1 MKKTVTARAPI
12 NIALIKYWGKADPQL
27 VLPFNPSISLSLSVF
42 ETITTLKE
50 HTDDNVIFT
59 LNGKPDET
67 MKQRLIPFLKQF
79 NGGIEPRHLAIE
91 SINTGPTAAGLASS
105 ASAFAALAK
114 AADAYYECFSTDAE
128 LAKRTRIGSGSAVRS
143 LYGGCVKW
151 KTDGFVERLEWPFKD
166 TIMAILVLD
175 ATKKEVGSTD
185 AMRRTVETA
194 PNYSAWVKQSH
205 QDAKAFEAAL
215 EARDF
220 TAVGELAERN
230 ALALH
235 AICEATIP
243 PIRYLTERSK
253 AIIANLQA
261 ARKAGTFEAYATM
274 DAGPNIKLL
283 LRETT
288 RDHLSAWLKSH
299 DYPTPIY
306 SQIDLLGAVIC
317 DE

>member
-12 NIALIKYWGKADPQL
+12 NIALIKYWGKADPLL

-50 HTDDNVIFT
+50 HTDDDVIFT
-59 LNGKPDET
+59 LNGKEDKP
-67 MKQRLIPFLKQF
+67 MKERLIPFLKQF
-79 NGGIEPRHLAIE
+79 NGGIEPRRLVID
-91 SINTGPTAAGLASS
+91 SMNTGPTAAGLASS

-114 AADAYYECFSTDAE
+114 AADAYYECHYSDAE

-151 KTDGFVERLEWPFKD
+151 KTDGSVERLDWPFND
-166 TIMAILVLD
+166 TLMAILVLD
-175 ATKKEVGSTD
+175 ASKKEVGSTD

-205 QDAKAFEAAL
+205 QDAAAFEAAL

-220 TAVGELAERN
+220 TAIGELAERN

-243 PIRYLTERSK
+243 PIRYLTDRSK
-253 AIIANLQA
+253 TIIASLQA
-261 ARKAGTFEAYATM
+261 ARKAGEIEAYATM

-288 RDHLSAWLKSH
+288 RDQLSAWLKSH